1 MADSN
6 SIIVNNKDNQEQP
19 SFPNPFISLFTN
31 FTKFFNFPQPKSNP
45 EPKVAQTAPVAE
57 NTKSKAPV
65 VATFPNKQ
73 TVAPLKL
80 EAEDLEKTT
89 NPVVVWQV
97 YAIGGFFVLKWAWA
111 RYNERR
117 ARKKTN
123 DEDPPPADE

>member
-1 MADSN
+1 MPEN
-6 SIIVNNKDNQEQP
+6 TIIVKTNDNQDHP

-31 FTKFFNFPQPKSNP
+31 LSKFFNFPPPKSNP
-45 EPKVAQTAPVAE
+45 EPKVVETAPVAQ

-65 VATFPNKQ
+65 VAAFPNKQ
-73 TVAPLKL
+73 TVPPLKF
-80 EAEDLEKTT
+80 EAEDLERTT
-89 NPVVVWQV
+89 NPAVVWQV

-117 ARKKTN
+117 AKKKTN